1 MEGCMVIFVTDLFTR
16 LSSIVILT
24 MILAAVKM
32 NIQKISTPCSMTG
45 NAWKALLYPAT
56 FFLDRLSY
64 NTFLYQLFS
73 GSKCPHR
80 QIHVILRRC
89 VSADHSLGC
98 ASVHH
103 GHELRFSI
111 P

>member
-1 MEGCMVIFVTDLFTR
+1 MVIFVIDLVTS
-16 LSSIVILT
+16 LSIIVILT

-32 NIQKISTPCSMTG
+32 NIRKISALCNMLRK
-45 NAWKALLYPAT
+45 AWKAFLSTAK
-56 FFLDRLSY
+56 FFFDQLSY

-80 QIHVILRRC
+80 HIYVILRRC
-89 VSADHSLGC
+89 VNADHSLAC
-98 ASVHH
+98 ASGHH
-103 GHELRFSI
+103 GHALRFSI